1 MTVYE
6 ISSDAKRTSTRRK
19 QGLRFRAPCFY
30 YLFFYLRDGNSSK
43 CPLLFYSKGEDYSF
57 VFFGEWHIEA
67 DGQDAQ
73 LQPQE
78 DLPLRL
84 SEIIL

>member
-1 MTVYE
+1 MQRRRQQEESRVSASGRPAFVFFFSIFFME
-6 ISSDAKRTSTRRK
+6 ILPNALFST
-19 QGLRFRAPCFY
+19 QQT
-30 YLFFYLRDGNSSK
+30 
-43 CPLLFYSKGEDYSF
+43 YSF

-73 LQPQE
+73 LHPHE
-78 DLPLRL
+78 DFPLRL

>member
-1 MTVYE
+1 MQ
-6 ISSDAKRTSTRRK
+6 RRR
-19 QGLRFRAPCFY
+19 QQEESRVSAGRPAFFRVRGI
-30 YLFFYLRDGNSSK
+30 LFGCMLLFSSK
-43 CPLLFYSKGEDYSF
+43 GGVYSF
-57 VFFGEWHIEA
+57 VFFGEWHIEP

>member
-1 MTVYE
+1 MQRRRQQEESRVSAGRPAFIIFFSICVME
-6 ISSDAKRTSTRRK
+6 ILPNALSPHK
-19 QGLRFRAPCFY
+19 QARY
-30 YLFFYLRDGNSSK
+30 V
-43 CPLLFYSKGEDYSF
+43 YSF

>member
-6 ISSDAKRTSTRRK
+6 ISSDAKRTSTRKK
-19 QGLRFRAPCFY
+19 QGPLPGA
-30 YLFFYLRDGNSSK
+30 LLLLSFFYLRDGNSSK
-43 CPLLFYSKGEDYSF
+43 CPLLFSSKGGVYSF
-57 VFFGEWHIEA
+57 VFFGEWHIEL

>member
-6 ISSDAKRTSTRRK
+6 ISSDAKKTSTRKK
-19 QGLRFRAPCFY
+19 QGLRWAPCFY
-30 YLFFYLRDGNSSK
+30 YLFSICVMEILPNALSPHKQAQYV
-43 CPLLFYSKGEDYSF
+43 YSF
-57 VFFGEWHIEA
+57 VFFGEWHIEL

>member
-19 QGLRFRAPCFY
+19 QGLRWVPCFY
-30 YLFFYLRDGNSSK
+30 YLFSIRVMEILPNALVS
-43 CPLLFYSKGEDYSF
+43 PQQTYSF
-57 VFFGEWHIEA
+57 VFFGEWHIEL

>member
-6 ISSDAKRTSTRRK
+6 ISSDAKKTSTRRK
-19 QGLRFRAPCFY
+19 QGLRFRAPCFFRVRGI
-30 YLFFYLRDGNSSK
+30 LFG
-43 CPLLFYSKGEDYSF
+43 CPLLFSSKGGVYSF
-57 VFFGEWHIEA
+57 VFLGEWHIEP